1 MGFGFLDITLVDIID
16 IFVVALI
23 MFQVYRLTRGTNAL
37 RIVVGILI
45 IYLLWIVTRV
55 LNMELLSMILGQ
67 IIGVGVIAL
76 IIVFQQEI
84 RRFLIL
90 LGTQY
95 TNRRVSFMARLFR
108 PRGRKVKVVG
118 QEWIDT
124 VVGACAD
131 MAKTKTGALIVIAR
145 KVNLLPFIEQGERI
159 DALISASLIK
169 NIFFKNSPL
178 HDGAMVIADDRIAAA
193 RCVLPSTEREVPMEF
208 GMRHRAA
215 LGASEITDALEK
227 YLYLDRLSKGD
238 VASVHLTVKLDG
250 ETQGND
256 YQDTLASLQMSFAA
270 DPVTVTTVTKK
281 GEGKVVNKTVTRTVQ
296 TPTKNVVRS
305 PKTGDTTQIL
315 AISAVALASGVI
327 LLILAVVLIK
337 KRKEGKGEG
346 QR

>member
-67 IIGVGVIAL
+67 IIGGGVIAL

-215 LGASEITDALEK
+215 LGASEITDALVIVVSEERGTISIARK
-227 YLYLDRLSKGD
+227 GHISRDISPAHLQVLLRKGLS
-238 VASVHLTVKLDG
+238 V
-250 ETQGND
+250 
-256 YQDTLASLQMSFAA
+256 
-270 DPVTVTTVTKK
+270 
-281 GEGKVVNKTVTRTVQ
+281 
-296 TPTKNVVRS
+296 
-305 PKTGDTTQIL
+305 
-315 AISAVALASGVI
+315 
-327 LLILAVVLIK
+327 
-337 KRKEGKGEG
+337 
-346 QR
+346 

>member
-55 LNMELLSMILGQ
+55 LNMALLSMILGQ

-215 LGASEITDALEK
+215 LGASEITDALVIVVSEERGTISIARK
-227 YLYLDRLSKGD
+227 GHISRDISPAHLQVLLRKGLS
-238 VASVHLTVKLDG
+238 V
-250 ETQGND
+250 
-256 YQDTLASLQMSFAA
+256 
-270 DPVTVTTVTKK
+270 
-281 GEGKVVNKTVTRTVQ
+281 
-296 TPTKNVVRS
+296 
-305 PKTGDTTQIL
+305 
-315 AISAVALASGVI
+315 
-327 LLILAVVLIK
+327 
-337 KRKEGKGEG
+337 
-346 QR
+346 

>member
-108 PRGRKVKVVG
+108 PRGRKVNVVG
-118 QEWIDT
+118 QELIDK
-124 VVGACAD
+124 VVGAFAD
-131 MAKTKTGALIVIAR
+131 IAKTKTGALIVIAR

-215 LGASEITDALEK
+215 LGASEITDALVIVVSEERGTISIARK
-227 YLYLDRLSKGD
+227 GHISRDISPAHLQVLLRKGLS
-238 VASVHLTVKLDG
+238 V
-250 ETQGND
+250 
-256 YQDTLASLQMSFAA
+256 
-270 DPVTVTTVTKK
+270 
-281 GEGKVVNKTVTRTVQ
+281 
-296 TPTKNVVRS
+296 
-305 PKTGDTTQIL
+305 
-315 AISAVALASGVI
+315 
-327 LLILAVVLIK
+327 
-337 KRKEGKGEG
+337 
-346 QR
+346 

>member
-76 IIVFQQEI
+76 IILFQQEI

-215 LGASEITDALEK
+215 LGASEITDALVIVVSEERGTISIARK
-227 YLYLDRLSKGD
+227 GHISRDISPAHLQVLLRKGLS
-238 VASVHLTVKLDG
+238 V
-250 ETQGND
+250 
-256 YQDTLASLQMSFAA
+256 
-270 DPVTVTTVTKK
+270 
-281 GEGKVVNKTVTRTVQ
+281 
-296 TPTKNVVRS
+296 
-305 PKTGDTTQIL
+305 
-315 AISAVALASGVI
+315 
-327 LLILAVVLIK
+327 
-337 KRKEGKGEG
+337 
-346 QR
+346 

>member
-178 HDGAMVIADDRIAAA
+178 HDRAMVIADDRIAAA

-215 LGASEITDALEK
+215 LGASEITDALVIVVSEERGTISIARK
-227 YLYLDRLSKGD
+227 GHISRDISPAHLQVLLRKGLS
-238 VASVHLTVKLDG
+238 V
-250 ETQGND
+250 
-256 YQDTLASLQMSFAA
+256 
-270 DPVTVTTVTKK
+270 
-281 GEGKVVNKTVTRTVQ
+281 
-296 TPTKNVVRS
+296 
-305 PKTGDTTQIL
+305 
-315 AISAVALASGVI
+315 
-327 LLILAVVLIK
+327 
-337 KRKEGKGEG
+337 
-346 QR
+346 

>member
-215 LGASEITDALEK
+215 LGASEITDALVIVVSEE
-227 YLYLDRLSKGD
+227 RGTISIARKGHISRD
-238 VASVHLTVKLDG
+238 ISPAHLQV
-250 ETQGND
+250 
-256 YQDTLASLQMSFAA
+256 
-270 DPVTVTTVTKK
+270 
-281 GEGKVVNKTVTRTVQ
+281 
-296 TPTKNVVRS
+296 
-305 PKTGDTTQIL
+305 
-315 AISAVALASGVI
+315 
-327 LLILAVVLIK
+327 LL
-337 KRKEGKGEG
+337 R
-346 QR
+346 

>member
-215 LGASEITDALEK
+215 LGASEITDALVIVVSEERGTISIARK
-227 YLYLDRLSKGD
+227 GHISRDISPVHMQVLLRKGLS
-238 VASVHLTVKLDG
+238 V
-250 ETQGND
+250 
-256 YQDTLASLQMSFAA
+256 
-270 DPVTVTTVTKK
+270 
-281 GEGKVVNKTVTRTVQ
+281 
-296 TPTKNVVRS
+296 
-305 PKTGDTTQIL
+305 
-315 AISAVALASGVI
+315 
-327 LLILAVVLIK
+327 
-337 KRKEGKGEG
+337 
-346 QR
+346 

>member
-55 LNMELLSMILGQ
+55 LNMDLLSMILGQ

-215 LGASEITDALEK
+215 LGASEITDALVIVVSEERGTISIARK
-227 YLYLDRLSKGD
+227 GHISRDISPAHLQVLLRKGLS
-238 VASVHLTVKLDG
+238 V
-250 ETQGND
+250 
-256 YQDTLASLQMSFAA
+256 
-270 DPVTVTTVTKK
+270 
-281 GEGKVVNKTVTRTVQ
+281 
-296 TPTKNVVRS
+296 
-305 PKTGDTTQIL
+305 
-315 AISAVALASGVI
+315 
-327 LLILAVVLIK
+327 
-337 KRKEGKGEG
+337 
-346 QR
+346 

>member
-131 MAKTKTGALIVIAR
+131 MAKTKTGAVIVIAR

-215 LGASEITDALEK
+215 LGASEITDALVIVVSEERGTISIARK
-227 YLYLDRLSKGD
+227 GHISRDISPAHLQVLLRKGLS
-238 VASVHLTVKLDG
+238 V
-250 ETQGND
+250 
-256 YQDTLASLQMSFAA
+256 
-270 DPVTVTTVTKK
+270 
-281 GEGKVVNKTVTRTVQ
+281 
-296 TPTKNVVRS
+296 
-305 PKTGDTTQIL
+305 
-315 AISAVALASGVI
+315 
-327 LLILAVVLIK
+327 
-337 KRKEGKGEG
+337 
-346 QR
+346 

>member
-145 KVNLLPFIEQGERI
+145 KVNLLPFIAQGERI

-215 LGASEITDALEK
+215 LGASEITDALVIVVSEERGTISIARK
-227 YLYLDRLSKGD
+227 GHISRDISPAHLQVLLRKGLS
-238 VASVHLTVKLDG
+238 V
-250 ETQGND
+250 
-256 YQDTLASLQMSFAA
+256 
-270 DPVTVTTVTKK
+270 
-281 GEGKVVNKTVTRTVQ
+281 
-296 TPTKNVVRS
+296 
-305 PKTGDTTQIL
+305 
-315 AISAVALASGVI
+315 
-327 LLILAVVLIK
+327 
-337 KRKEGKGEG
+337 
-346 QR
+346 

>member
-159 DALISASLIK
+159 DALITASLIK

-215 LGASEITDALEK
+215 LGASEITDALVIVVSEERGTISIARK
-227 YLYLDRLSKGD
+227 GHISRDISPAHLQVLLRKGLS
-238 VASVHLTVKLDG
+238 V
-250 ETQGND
+250 
-256 YQDTLASLQMSFAA
+256 
-270 DPVTVTTVTKK
+270 
-281 GEGKVVNKTVTRTVQ
+281 
-296 TPTKNVVRS
+296 
-305 PKTGDTTQIL
+305 
-315 AISAVALASGVI
+315 
-327 LLILAVVLIK
+327 
-337 KRKEGKGEG
+337 
-346 QR
+346 

>member
-124 VVGACAD
+124 VVGACAV
-131 MAKTKTGALIVIAR
+131 MAKSKTGALIVIAR

-215 LGASEITDALEK
+215 LGASEITDALVIVVSEERGTISIARK
-227 YLYLDRLSKGD
+227 GHISRDISPAHLQVLLRKGLS
-238 VASVHLTVKLDG
+238 V
-250 ETQGND
+250 
-256 YQDTLASLQMSFAA
+256 
-270 DPVTVTTVTKK
+270 
-281 GEGKVVNKTVTRTVQ
+281 
-296 TPTKNVVRS
+296 
-305 PKTGDTTQIL
+305 
-315 AISAVALASGVI
+315 
-327 LLILAVVLIK
+327 
-337 KRKEGKGEG
+337 
-346 QR
+346 

>member
-178 HDGAMVIADDRIAAA
+178 HGGAVRIA
-193 RCVLPSTEREVPMEF
+193 V
-208 GMRHRAA
+208 HRARGSHGVRDA
-215 LGASEITDALEK
+215 SPRGARRFRDNRCAGDRRIRRARNDLHRPQRTHQPR
-227 YLYLDRLSKGD
+227 YLPGPP
-238 VASVHLTVKLDG
+238 A
-250 ETQGND
+250 
-256 YQDTLASLQMSFAA
+256 
-270 DPVTVTTVTKK
+270 
-281 GEGKVVNKTVTRTVQ
+281 
-296 TPTKNVVRS
+296 
-305 PKTGDTTQIL
+305 
-315 AISAVALASGVI
+315 SAVAQGAFRLMHTD
-327 LLILAVVLIK
+327 
-337 KRKEGKGEG
+337 
-346 QR
+346 

>member
-215 LGASEITDALEK
+215 LGASEITDAL
-227 YLYLDRLSKGD
+227 
-238 VASVHLTVKLDG
+238 VI
-250 ETQGND
+250 
-256 YQDTLASLQMSFAA
+256 
-270 DPVTVTTVTKK
+270 
-281 GEGKVVNKTVTRTVQ
+281 VVSEERGT
-296 TPTKNVVRS
+296 
-305 PKTGDTTQIL
+305 
-315 AISAVALASGVI
+315 ISIA
-327 LLILAVVLIK
+327 
-337 KRKEGKGEG
+337 R
-346 QR
+346 

>member
-23 MFQVYRLTRGTNAL
+23 MFQVYWLTRGTNAL

-215 LGASEITDALEK
+215 LGASEITDALVIVVSEERGTISIARK
-227 YLYLDRLSKGD
+227 GHISRDISPAHLQVLLRKGLS
-238 VASVHLTVKLDG
+238 V
-250 ETQGND
+250 
-256 YQDTLASLQMSFAA
+256 
-270 DPVTVTTVTKK
+270 
-281 GEGKVVNKTVTRTVQ
+281 
-296 TPTKNVVRS
+296 
-305 PKTGDTTQIL
+305 
-315 AISAVALASGVI
+315 
-327 LLILAVVLIK
+327 
-337 KRKEGKGEG
+337 
-346 QR
+346 

>member
-1 MGFGFLDITLVDIID
+1 MLDITLVDIID

-55 LNMELLSMILGQ
+55 LNIELLSMILGQ

-215 LGASEITDALEK
+215 LGASEITDALVIVVSEERGTISIARK
-227 YLYLDRLSKGD
+227 GHISRDISPAHLQVLLRKGLSRLMHTD
-238 VASVHLTVKLDG
+238 
-250 ETQGND
+250 
-256 YQDTLASLQMSFAA
+256 
-270 DPVTVTTVTKK
+270 
-281 GEGKVVNKTVTRTVQ
+281 
-296 TPTKNVVRS
+296 
-305 PKTGDTTQIL
+305 
-315 AISAVALASGVI
+315 
-327 LLILAVVLIK
+327 
-337 KRKEGKGEG
+337 
-346 QR
+346 

>member
-108 PRGRKVKVVG
+108 PRGRKGKVVG

-215 LGASEITDALEK
+215 LGASEITDALVIVVSEERGTISIARK
-227 YLYLDRLSKGD
+227 GHISRDISPAHLQVLLRKGLS
-238 VASVHLTVKLDG
+238 V
-250 ETQGND
+250 
-256 YQDTLASLQMSFAA
+256 
-270 DPVTVTTVTKK
+270 
-281 GEGKVVNKTVTRTVQ
+281 
-296 TPTKNVVRS
+296 
-305 PKTGDTTQIL
+305 
-315 AISAVALASGVI
+315 
-327 LLILAVVLIK
+327 
-337 KRKEGKGEG
+337 
-346 QR
+346 

>member
-37 RIVVGILI
+37 GSVVGILI

-215 LGASEITDALEK
+215 LGASEITDALVIVVSEERGTISIARK
-227 YLYLDRLSKGD
+227 GHISRDISPAHLQVLLRKGLS
-238 VASVHLTVKLDG
+238 V
-250 ETQGND
+250 
-256 YQDTLASLQMSFAA
+256 
-270 DPVTVTTVTKK
+270 
-281 GEGKVVNKTVTRTVQ
+281 
-296 TPTKNVVRS
+296 
-305 PKTGDTTQIL
+305 
-315 AISAVALASGVI
+315 
-327 LLILAVVLIK
+327 
-337 KRKEGKGEG
+337 
-346 QR
+346 

>member
-118 QEWIDT
+118 QEWIAT

-215 LGASEITDALEK
+215 LGASEITDALVIVVSEERGTISIARK
-227 YLYLDRLSKGD
+227 GHISRDISPAHLQVLLRKGLS
-238 VASVHLTVKLDG
+238 V
-250 ETQGND
+250 
-256 YQDTLASLQMSFAA
+256 
-270 DPVTVTTVTKK
+270 
-281 GEGKVVNKTVTRTVQ
+281 
-296 TPTKNVVRS
+296 
-305 PKTGDTTQIL
+305 
-315 AISAVALASGVI
+315 
-327 LLILAVVLIK
+327 
-337 KRKEGKGEG
+337 
-346 QR
+346 

>member
-95 TNRRVSFMARLFR
+95 TNRRASFMARLFR

-193 RCVLPSTEREVPMEF
+193 RCVLPSTERAVPMEF

-215 LGASEITDALEK
+215 LGASEITDALVIVVSEERGTISIARK
-227 YLYLDRLSKGD
+227 GHISRDISPAHLQVLLRKGLS
-238 VASVHLTVKLDG
+238 V
-250 ETQGND
+250 
-256 YQDTLASLQMSFAA
+256 
-270 DPVTVTTVTKK
+270 
-281 GEGKVVNKTVTRTVQ
+281 
-296 TPTKNVVRS
+296 
-305 PKTGDTTQIL
+305 
-315 AISAVALASGVI
+315 
-327 LLILAVVLIK
+327 
-337 KRKEGKGEG
+337 
-346 QR
+346 

>member
-84 RRFLIL
+84 RRLLIL

-215 LGASEITDALEK
+215 LGASEITDALVIVVSEERGTISIARK
-227 YLYLDRLSKGD
+227 GHISRDISPAHLQVLLRKGLS
-238 VASVHLTVKLDG
+238 V
-250 ETQGND
+250 
-256 YQDTLASLQMSFAA
+256 
-270 DPVTVTTVTKK
+270 
-281 GEGKVVNKTVTRTVQ
+281 
-296 TPTKNVVRS
+296 
-305 PKTGDTTQIL
+305 
-315 AISAVALASGVI
+315 
-327 LLILAVVLIK
+327 
-337 KRKEGKGEG
+337 
-346 QR
+346 

>member
-145 KVNLLPFIEQGERI
+145 KVNLLPFLEQGERI

-215 LGASEITDALEK
+215 LGASEITDALVIVVSEERGTISIARK
-227 YLYLDRLSKGD
+227 GHISRDISPAHLQVLLRKGLS
-238 VASVHLTVKLDG
+238 V
-250 ETQGND
+250 
-256 YQDTLASLQMSFAA
+256 
-270 DPVTVTTVTKK
+270 
-281 GEGKVVNKTVTRTVQ
+281 
-296 TPTKNVVRS
+296 
-305 PKTGDTTQIL
+305 
-315 AISAVALASGVI
+315 
-327 LLILAVVLIK
+327 
-337 KRKEGKGEG
+337 
-346 QR
+346 

>member
-215 LGASEITDALEK
+215 LSASEITDALVIVVSEERGTISIARK
-227 YLYLDRLSKGD
+227 GHISRDISPAHLQVLLRKGLS
-238 VASVHLTVKLDG
+238 V
-250 ETQGND
+250 
-256 YQDTLASLQMSFAA
+256 
-270 DPVTVTTVTKK
+270 
-281 GEGKVVNKTVTRTVQ
+281 
-296 TPTKNVVRS
+296 
-305 PKTGDTTQIL
+305 
-315 AISAVALASGVI
+315 
-327 LLILAVVLIK
+327 
-337 KRKEGKGEG
+337 
-346 QR
+346 

>member
-215 LGASEITDALEK
+215 LGASEITAALVIVVSEERGTISIARK
-227 YLYLDRLSKGD
+227 GHISRDISPAHLQVLLRKGLS
-238 VASVHLTVKLDG
+238 V
-250 ETQGND
+250 
-256 YQDTLASLQMSFAA
+256 
-270 DPVTVTTVTKK
+270 
-281 GEGKVVNKTVTRTVQ
+281 
-296 TPTKNVVRS
+296 
-305 PKTGDTTQIL
+305 
-315 AISAVALASGVI
+315 
-327 LLILAVVLIK
+327 
-337 KRKEGKGEG
+337 
-346 QR
+346 

>member
-118 QEWIDT
+118 QEWIET

-215 LGASEITDALEK
+215 LGASEITDALVIVVSEERGTISIARK
-227 YLYLDRLSKGD
+227 GHISRDISPAHLQVLLRKGLS
-238 VASVHLTVKLDG
+238 V
-250 ETQGND
+250 
-256 YQDTLASLQMSFAA
+256 
-270 DPVTVTTVTKK
+270 
-281 GEGKVVNKTVTRTVQ
+281 
-296 TPTKNVVRS
+296 
-305 PKTGDTTQIL
+305 
-315 AISAVALASGVI
+315 
-327 LLILAVVLIK
+327 
-337 KRKEGKGEG
+337 
-346 QR
+346 